1 MKWIAKIRRDP
12 GPDFVI
18 NNNTKVCSNHF
29 TPEDYTLGSMDKL
42 AARRA
47 LKKTA
52 IPSLFSWSNVKCE
65 RTTRTSQKARTEIQA
80 NDHEQVTQQFSVS
93 TDDFKSEQSV
103 EDIDDPDCDSME
115 SLQAKVA
122 ALSLQVSELQARY
135 ENSLFWLAN
144 IKHNDDD
151 VKFYTGFPDY
161 DTLFYFYKQVLE
173 SDAMVMR
180 QWNSRHSKETYTEI
194 KSGRSCKLPLLYLSN
209 FL

>member
-1 MKWIAKIRRDP
+1 MSAQ
-12 GPDFVI
+12 
-18 NNNTKVCSNHF
+18 H
-29 TPEDYTLGSMDKL
+29 EL
-42 AARRA
+42 
-47 LKKTA
+47 LKK
-52 IPSLFSWSNVKCE
+52 
-65 RTTRTSQKARTEIQA
+65 QGQ

-135 ENSLFWLAN
+135 ENSLFRLAN
-144 IKHNDDD
+144 IKHNDDN

-180 QWNSRHSKETYTEI
+180 QWNGRHSKETYTEI
-194 KSGRSCKLPLLYLSN
+194 KSGRSCKLPLLEQFFMTVYLSHQCRESQQRG
-209 FL
+209 